1 MGDGIHYICEFGRQS
16 QSVILDSSSN
26 YYTLFKFSIRSEITR
41 KYYERRI
48 RYFLDF
54 IKFEVDEVNMEYRC
68 NSFARKANN
77 ELRWVIEHIIK
88 FLQFQKTRVENRD
101 ITAATLRN
109 YVKSL
114 KSFCEI
120 CEITIPWKKIT
131 RGLPRGR
138 QSSTDRAPKID
149 EIRKLLDYPDRRIK
163 PIIFT
168 MISSGIRLG
177 AWDWL

>member
-1 MGDGIHYICEFGRQS
+1 
-16 QSVILDSSSN
+16 
-26 YYTLFKFSIRSEITR
+26 
-41 KYYERRI
+41 
-48 RYFLDF
+48 
-54 IKFEVDEVNMEYRC
+54 MEYRC